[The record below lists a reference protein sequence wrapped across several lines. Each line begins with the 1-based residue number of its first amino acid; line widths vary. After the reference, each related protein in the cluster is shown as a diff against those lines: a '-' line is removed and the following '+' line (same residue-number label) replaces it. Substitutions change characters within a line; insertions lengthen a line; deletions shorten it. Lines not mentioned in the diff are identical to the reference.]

1 MHIEIY
7 TDVMHTNKVAI
18 VTGGNRGIGLEIC
31 RQLAQ
36 QHITIILTARS
47 LVKAEQAAANLQSKE
62 AQIYARQL
70 DVTDALGVER
80 LVADIMD
87 EFGRIDIL
95 INNAGIFL
103 DRNPGMSVSAA
114 QLRQTYET
122 NVIAPIKL
130 MQTVIPH
137 MRQRGYG
144 RIVNVS
150 SRMGSLT
157 HMGGGSLAYRSSKS
171 ALNAATR
178 VFSAETAGSGILV
191 NTCHPG
197 WVQTDM
203 GGPNA
208 SLTIAE
214 GADTPVWLATL
225 PDDGPTGAFFA
236 DREPLDW

>member
-1 MHIEIY
+1 MHA
-7 TDVMHTNKVAI
+7 NKTAI

-36 QHITIILTARS
+36 QKITVILTARS
-47 LVKAEQAAANLQSKE
+47 LLKAEQAAANLKD
-62 AQIYARQL
+62 ANLHIVARQL
-70 DVTDALGVER
+70 DVTDAFGIER
-80 LVADIMD
+80 LVADVMD

-103 DRNPGMSVSAA
+103 DRNPGMTVSAD

-150 SRMGSLT
+150 SRMGSLE
-157 HMGGGSLAYRSSKS
+157 HMGSGSLAYRSSKS

-178 VFSAETAGSGILV
+178 VFSAETTNTGILI

-203 GGPNA
+203 GGSNA
-208 SLTIAE
+208 SLTLAQ

-225 PDDGPTGAFFA
+225 PDDGPSGKFFA
-236 DREPLDW
+236 DREPLAW